1 MKKFLILALLITTTL
16 AATAQKKFGIRGGL
30 SSTDFNPKDLVVTNA
45 NDVDQLRLAV
55 DNAKYGLHFGLFA
68 QFRKNRFFIQ
78 PEVVFNSNEIEYTV
92 EDIENNV
99 GKTAISARYN
109 YVDIPINAGFKFGPL
124 RVQAG
129 PVGHFFVNSVSD
141 LKDWD
146 GYKESFK
153 EATWG
158 VQYGFGIDIWK
169 TVLDFKWERNF
180 KEFGDH
186 VTFND
191 VSYNFDDTQNR
202 FIVSLGIAF

>member
-1 MKKFLILALLITTTL
+1 MKNVMILVLVIVSTI
-16 AATAQKKFGIRGGL
+16 ATSAQTKFGIRGGL
-30 SSTDFNPKDLVVTNA
+30 SSTDFNPMDLVVTNT
-45 NDVDQLRLAV
+45 NDVDQLKLAV
-55 DNAKYGLHFGLFA
+55 DDAKYGLHFGLFA

-78 PEVVFNSNEIEYTV
+78 PEVVFNSNEIEYSI
-92 EDIENNV
+92 EDIENNI
-99 GKTAISARYN
+99 GKTAVSGRYN
-109 YVDIPINAGFKFGPL
+109 FIDVPINAGFKFGPL

-129 PVGHFFVNSVSD
+129 PVGHFFVNSASD
-141 LKDWD
+141 LKDWE
-146 GYKESFK
+146 GYSEKFK

-180 KEFGDH
+180 KDFGDH

-191 VSYNFDDTQNR
+191 ISYNFDDTQDR